1 MTDSLRTENS
11 LTEARLQKLLLRFA
25 LAAQAHHAAM
35 EALDTE
41 RAEAQA
47 RILAG
52 LHETL
57 VNSGEQGLVK
67 LRELIDSCDPV
78 IAGMAAVYT
87 IRLDSEHCLATLC
100 RVAKESGLLGFRARI
115 AVEQWESGEWHG

>member
-1 MTDSLRTENS
+1 MTDSLRTANS
-11 LTEARLQKLLLRFA
+11 LTETRLQKLLLRFA

-35 EALDTE
+35 EALDSE

-47 RILAG
+47 KILAG

-57 VNSGEQGLVK
+57 VNSGEQGLGK
-67 LRELIDSCDPV
+67 LRELVDSCDPV

-87 IRLDSEHCLATLC
+87 ISLDSEHCLATLF
-100 RVAKESGLLGFRARI
+100 RVAKEPGLLGFRAQI
-115 AVEQWESGEWHG
+115 AVERWKSGEWHG

>member
-1 MTDSLRTENS
+1 MTDTLRTENS
-11 LTEARLQKLLLRFA
+11 LAEARLQKLLLRFA

-35 EALDTE
+35 EALDAE
-41 RAEAQA
+41 QAEAQA

-52 LHETL
+52 LHETIASL
-57 VNSGEQGLVK
+57 GEQGFAK
-67 LRELIDSCDPV
+67 LRQLVDSCDPV

-100 RVAKESGLLGFRARI
+100 RIAKEPGLLGFRAGI
-115 AVEQWESGEWHG
+115 AVERWKSGEWNG